1 MVTEWLVRRFVAEP
15 DRVSEPR
22 VRKAYGVLEGV
33 VSVGINLVVS
43 LAKFIP
49 GVLIGSVALI
59 ADAVHS
65 LSDVASSVVVI
76 WGFRAAARPS
86 DKQHPFGHGRAESIA
101 SLVIAVLLLVAAFE
115 FGKSSLVRLLDPR
128 PVVASAGLVLAL
140 AATMLIKEWLAR
152 FSRHLGRTIGS
163 TALEAD
169 FWHHRS
175 DVLSTLVVLVGL
187 VASTYGL
194 AWMDGAAGVVVS
206 GFLAFTG
213 VRLIRESVH
222 PLIGEAPS
230 PGLLQEIRAV
240 AMTVPGVR
248 AVHDII
254 IHRYGSL
261 LVTSLHIE
269 VPADVDVMIAHEMAE
284 DVEQAVM
291 AHSKGW
297 ATVHVDPI
305 NRAHPLYS
313 DVEGFLAQEV
323 PRTEGATS
331 FHDLRIVGRD
341 APCFV
346 VFDLVTED
354 GVGDGPAQ
362 VLQAAVQGRFPA
374 VAKVVVTVE
383 PRFVY

>member
-1 MVTEWLVRRFVAEP
+1 MLTEWLIRRFVADP

-22 VRKAYGVLEGV
+22 TREAYGVLEGV

-43 LAKFIP
+43 LVKFVP
-49 GVLIGSVALI
+49 GVLIGSVSLI
-59 ADAVHS
+59 ADAIHS
-65 LSDVASSVVVI
+65 LSDVASSGVVI
-76 WGFRAAARPS
+76 WGFKTAARPS
-86 DKQHPFGHGRAESIA
+86 DEQHPFGHGRAESIA
-101 SLVIAVLLLVAAFE
+101 SLVIALLLLVAALE
-115 FGKSSLVRLLDPR
+115 FGKSSFLRLLDPR
-128 PVVASAGLVLAL
+128 PVTASTGLVLAL
-140 AATMLIKEWLAR
+140 AATMLLKEWLAR
-152 FSRHLGRTIGS
+152 FSRSLGRTIGS

-175 DVLSTLVVLVGL
+175 DVLSTLVVLIAL

-194 AWMDGAAGVVVS
+194 SWMDGAAGVVVS

-213 VRLIRESVH
+213 VRLIKESVH

-230 PGLLQEIRAV
+230 PSMLQEIRSV

-254 IHRYGSL
+254 IHRYGTL

-269 VPADVDVMIAHEMAE
+269 VPAEVDVMSAHEMAE

-297 ATVHVDPI
+297 ATVHVDPV
-305 NRAHPLYS
+305 NRDHPLFS
-313 DVEGFLAQEV
+313 SLEEFLAQEV
-323 PRTEGATS
+323 ARTQGATS

-341 APCFV
+341 DPCFV
-346 VFDLVTED
+346 VFDLVTDD
-354 GVGDGPAQ
+354 GSGETPVQA
-362 VLQAAVQGRFPA
+362 LRAAVQERFPA
-374 VAKVVVTVE
+374 VSKVVIAVE